1 MRAPRSDDTSLTST
15 ADRIPDPAG
24 VPLETVWSE
33 EWEKNVLAAA
43 LEAVKRLISPKQFQM
58 FDMHV
63 LQNLSVQDTVRTL
76 RVSAASVYMAKHR
89 VTRLVRREVKR
100 LEQKFA

>member
-1 MRAPRSDDTSLTST
+1 MTST

-43 LEAVKRLISPKQFQM
+43 LEEVKRLVRPKQFQM
-58 FDMHV
+58 FDLHV
-63 LQNLSVQDTVRTL
+63 LQNLSVQDTARTL